1 MARKI
6 FALTLILFAAALL
19 GASPAWANKA
29 AVSIEAPKTAA
40 KGSEIVIRVT
50 ATHSRNSAHHHIEW
64 LWIKVNGKE
73 VGRWDYTGSHLPEG
87 ATFTK
92 EIKWKV
98 DGDMEIRAK
107 ANCNLHGSKGEGTAT
122 VKAKE

>member
-1 MARKI
+1 MTRKI
-6 FALTLILFAAALL
+6 FAFTLVLFAVALL
-19 GASPAWANKA
+19 GGSPAWANKA
-29 AVSIEAPKTAA
+29 AVSIAAPETAA

-50 ATHSRNSAHHHIEW
+50 VTHSRNSAYHHTEW

-73 VGRWDYTGSHLPEG
+73 IRRWDYTGSHLPEG

-98 DGDMEIRAK
+98 DGNVEIQAK
-107 ANCNLHGSKGEGTAT
+107 ANCNLHGSKGERTAI
-122 VKAKE
+122 VKVKE

>member
-1 MARKI
+1 MTRKI
-6 FALTLILFAAALL
+6 FVLTLVLFAAALL
-19 GASPAWANKA
+19 GGPPAWANKS
-29 AVSIEAPKTAA
+29 AVTIEAPKTAA

-50 ATHSRNSAHHHIEW
+50 VTHSSNSAFHHTDW

-73 VGRWDYTGSHLPEG
+73 IGRWEYSGSKLPEG

-98 DGDMEIRAK
+98 DGNAEIQAK
-107 ANCNLHGSKGEGTAT
+107 ANCNLHGSRGEATAT
-122 VKAKE
+122 VIVKE

>member
-1 MARKI
+1 MTRRI
-6 FALTLILFAAALL
+6 FIFKMVFLASALL
-19 GASPAWANKA
+19 GSRPAWANKA

-50 ATHSRNSAHHHIEW
+50 VTHSSNSAFHHTEW

-73 VGRWDYTGSHLPEG
+73 IQRWDYSGSKLPEG

-92 EIKWKV
+92 EIKWKM
-98 DGDMEIRAK
+98 DGNAAIQAK

-122 VKAKE
+122 VNVKE

>member
-1 MARKI
+1 MRRKI
-6 FALTLILFAAALL
+6 FAFALVLFAAALL
-19 GASPAWANKA
+19 GGSPAWANKA
-29 AVSIEAPKTAA
+29 SVSIAAPETAA

-50 ATHSRNSAHHHIEW
+50 VTHSRNSAYHHTEW

-73 VGRWDYTGSHLPEG
+73 IRRWDYTGSHLPEG

-98 DGDMEIRAK
+98 DGNVKIQAK
-107 ANCNLHGSKGEGTAT
+107 AYCNLHGSKGERTAI
-122 VKAKE
+122 VKVKE